1 MNTQESVVNDQT
13 MHAAQAQGG
22 DSELH
27 KCQLQVQELHK
38 QIEESKEKVLRVSA
52 DFENFR
58 RRMDKERAQWMQ
70 TAQSEVLDDLL
81 DVVNDVDRA
90 LTELRK
96 KEHGNDQ
103 AVWLAGFELIQKS
116 LQKMLTQY
124 EVQEITQVRT
134 FDPQLHEALLRVASP
149 EHQSGDIIT
158 VMERG
163 FMLKGNV
170 LRPAKVS
177 VAE

>member
-1 MNTQESVVNDQT
+1 MNINESAMNDQT
-13 MHAAQAQGG
+13 IQAAQAQGG
-22 DSELH
+22 DSELQ
-27 KCQLQVQELHK
+27 KCQLQVHELQK

-96 KEHGNDQ
+96 KEHGSDQ

-116 LQKMLTQY
+116 LQKMLVQY
-124 EVQEITQVRT
+124 DVQEITQLKT
-134 FDPQLHEALLRVASP
+134 FDPQLHEALLRVNSP